1 MQLDP
6 AAAAAGFGVL
16 AHRTLASTNAEALSH
31 GARHRG
37 ADRLWVLAQT
47 QTAGRGRG
55 RRAWVSPPGNLYAT
69 LLLRD
74 PAPPS
79 RAAELSFVAG
89 LSVHDAILDCAP
101 SLRGALALDRREFEA
116 TIVTG
121 SGDRTVRR
129 WDLTT
134 REQLGTPP
142 TGHRESVGALATTL
156 LDGRPIAVTGSS
168 DKTARVW
175 DIRTGQ
181 PLGAPLTG
189 HTEDILAIAITEL
202 DGRSIF
208 ATSSDDKTVRVWDL
222 ATREQIGPE
231 LVFPAR
237 VRSMAA
243 APDGRLVVVFGWEV
257 AVLAPR

>member
-55 RRAWVSPPGNLYAT
+55 GRAWVSPPGNLYAT

-101 SLRGALALDRREFEA
+101 SLRGALALKWPNDLLAAGRKLAGILIEAERR
-116 TIVTG
+116 
-121 SGDRTVRR
+121 D
-129 WDLTT
+129 
-134 REQLGTPP
+134 
-142 TGHRESVGALATTL
+142 GALAVAVGIGVNCVRHPAQATFAATDL
-156 LDGRPIAVTGSS
+156 VAAGADVAAAQLFGVLSRTMMLRLEQWRRGDGFASIRADWLVRAVG
-168 DKTARVW
+168 
-175 DIRTGQ
+175 IG
-181 PLGAPLTG
+181 G
-189 HTEDILAIAITEL
+189 E
-202 DGRSIF
+202 
-208 ATSSDDKTVRVWDL
+208 VRVRLPQCEL
-222 ATREQIGPE
+222 AGRCEGLDE
-231 LVFPAR
+231 A
-237 VRSMAA
+237 
-243 APDGRLVVVFGWEV
+243 GRLVLR
-257 AVLAPR
+257 LADGGQKTIAAGDMFPLGPDRG